1 MIIVRQGQTLH
12 VTQWRRE
19 LGVATTVIT
28 EILTAHVNRKTTVM
42 DSIHVTIGRALTRV
56 TA

>member
-1 MIIVRQGQTLH
+1 MILVRQGQNLH

-19 LGVATTVIT
+19 LGVVIT
-28 EILTAHVNRKTTVM
+28 TAILTAHVNRKTTVM
-42 DSIHVTIGRALTRV
+42 DSIHVTIGRAQTLV